1 MSSARAVETKER
13 LPRKLG
19 LLISYKRSM
28 VKCEG
33 HNRFSILEV
42 AALYLKNVIYVLVA
56 TAIDFI
62 CIHCLQVGIT
72 TPEGVP

>member
-1 MSSARAVETKER
+1 
-13 LPRKLG
+13 
-19 LLISYKRSM
+19 M

-33 HNRFSILEV
+33 HNRFSILVV